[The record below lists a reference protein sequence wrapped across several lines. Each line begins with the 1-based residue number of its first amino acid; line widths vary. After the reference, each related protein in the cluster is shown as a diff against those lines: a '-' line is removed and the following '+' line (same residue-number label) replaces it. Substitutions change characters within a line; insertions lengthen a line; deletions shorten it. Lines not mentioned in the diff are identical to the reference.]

1 MGYNTQVRW
10 NQQTKGGR
18 VENIPLKIVLAAY
31 SARNKTRRWLQ
42 PMRFRLLNLRINF
55 ESKTRSFF
63 HSLNPA
69 RVRLDQARKELFVV
83 VKSLETRFQTTP
95 EIPNDDPEVQSLEAL
110 TAEIC
115 TLESAIRGGSIH
127 YYEP

>member
-1 MGYNTQVRW
+1 M
-10 NQQTKGGR
+10 
-18 VENIPLKIVLAAY
+18 ENIPLKVVLTFY
-31 SARNKTRRWLQ
+31 TVRNKIRRWLQ
-42 PMRFRLLNLRINF
+42 PLRFRLLNLRIGI

-69 RVRLDQARKELFVV
+69 RVRLNQAREELMVV
-83 VKSLETRFQTTP
+83 MKALETRFQTTP

-110 TAEIC
+110 SAEIC
-115 TLESAIRGGSIH
+115 TLESAIRGGSKY